1 MHQAVEID
9 MTTSQKLW
17 RLLTVHQRYAA
28 IALLCFMLVGMV
40 LETIGI
46 GLIIPSMA
54 MMTQNDLA
62 SKFPYIA
69 PALQRLG
76 NPSQKE
82 LLVWGLM
89 FLVFVYVVK
98 AFFLAF
104 LAWRQSHFAHDLQAS
119 LAFRLFAGYL
129 RQPYSFHLQRN
140 SAQLIRNIISSVN
153 GITNV
158 VQQGLILISEALV
171 LIGFSALL
179 LWVEPGGALVVVVAL
194 GTAAWA
200 FHRFTRKR
208 IERWGKSSQL
218 HEGLRIQHLQQGL
231 GGAKDVK
238 LLGREHDFLAQFKI
252 HNLSSTLV
260 AERRSTLQAFPRL
273 FLELLA
279 VAGLTALVIIML
291 SQGKQVDAL
300 LPTLG
305 LFAAATFRLMPSIN
319 RVMAAVQAVRF
330 SHPVIDTVFKEMKLV
345 DVPPALATGAVLPLK
360 KELRIE
366 GVRFRYPTAES
377 ESLHLDVLSI
387 PCGAA
392 VGIVGG
398 SGAGKSTL
406 VDVVL
411 GLLTPDQGTVCVDGV
426 DIQQDLRG
434 WQNQIGYVPQT
445 IYLTDD
451 TLRRNIAFGLSNE
464 QIDEQA
470 VFRAIQSAQLDKF
483 VDELSQ
489 GLDTMVGERGIR
501 LSGGQRQRIGI
512 ARALYHSP
520 SVLVLDEATSAL
532 DGETEQAVMQ
542 AIDSL
547 SGKLTILIVAHRV
560 STLRNCSQIVE
571 LKSGKVAMI
580 GAYNDIVSAAAQK
593 EMV

>member
-1 MHQAVEID
+1 
-9 MTTSQKLW
+9 MTTSKKLW
-17 RLLTVHQRYAA
+17 QLLSAQQRRSAGV
-28 IALLCFMLVGMV
+28 LLGFMLVGMV
-40 LETIGI
+40 LETLSV
-46 GLIIPSMA
+46 GLIIPAMA
-54 MMTQNDLA
+54 MMTQSDLA
-62 SKFPYIA
+62 AKYPFVA
-69 PALQRLG
+69 PMLRTFG
-76 NPSQKE
+76 NPTQE
-82 LLVWGLM
+82 QLLVSGL
-89 FLVFVYVVK
+89 LVLVGIYAVK
-98 AFFLAF
+98 ALFLGF
-104 LAWRQSHFAHDLQAS
+104 LAWRQSRFAHDLQAS

-171 LIGFSALL
+171 LVGFSALL

-194 GTAAWA
+194 GASAWA
-200 FHRFTRKR
+200 FHRFTRKH
-208 IERWGKSSQL
+208 IERWGKASQL

-238 LLGREHDFLAQFKI
+238 LLGREHDFLEQFKV
-252 HNLSSTLV
+252 HNRSSTRV
-260 AERRSTLQAFPRL
+260 AEHRSTLQAFPRL

-279 VAGLTALVIIML
+279 VTGLAALVIIML

-305 LFAAATFRLMPSIN
+305 LFAAAAFRLMPSIN
-319 RVMAAVQAVRF
+319 RVMAAVQSVRF
-330 SHPVIDTVFKEMKLV
+330 SHPVIDTVFSEMKLV
-345 DVPPALATGAVLPLK
+345 DTPPATATGKVLPLK
-360 KELRIE
+360 KELRLEDI
-366 GVRFRYPTAES
+366 RFRYPTAEC
-377 ESLHLDVLSI
+377 ESLHLNALSI
-387 PCGAA
+387 PCGAS
-392 VGIVGG
+392 VGFIGG

-406 VDVVL
+406 IDVLL
-411 GLLTPDQGTVCVDGV
+411 GLLTPDHGTVRVDGV

-451 TLRRNIAFGLSNE
+451 TLRRNIAFGLPNE
-464 QIDEQA
+464 QIDEKA
-470 VFRAIQSAQLDKF
+470 VLQAIQSAQLDEF

-532 DGETEQAVMQ
+532 DGDTEQAVME

-560 STLRNCSQIVE
+560 PTLKNCTQIVE
-571 LKSGKVAMI
+571 LKSGKIAKI
-580 GAYNDIVSAAAQK
+580 GAYRDIVGAAA
-593 EMV
+593 

>member
-1 MHQAVEID
+1 

-17 RLLTVHQRYAA
+17 RLLSAQQRRSAGV
-28 IALLCFMLVGMV
+28 LLGLMLVGML
-40 LETIGI
+40 LETFGV
-46 GLIIPSMA
+46 GLIIPAMA

-62 SKFPYIA
+62 AKYPFVA
-69 PALQRLG
+69 PILQLLG
-76 NPSQKE
+76 NPSHKQQLLGG
-82 LLVWGLM
+82 LLVLVGIYAIKAVFLGL
-89 FLVFVYVVK
+89 
-98 AFFLAF
+98 
-104 LAWRQSHFAHDLQAS
+104 LAWRQSRFAHDLQAS
-119 LAFRLFAGYL
+119 LSYRLFAGYL

-140 SAQLIRNIISSVN
+140 SAQLMRNIISSVN

-171 LIGFSALL
+171 LFGFSALL
-179 LWVEPGGALVVVVAL
+179 LWVEPGGALVVVVTL

-208 IERWGKSSQL
+208 IERWGKASQL

-279 VAGLTALVIIML
+279 VSGLAALVIIML
-291 SQGKQVDAL
+291 SQGKQVDEL

-305 LFAAATFRLMPSIN
+305 LFAAAAFRLMPSIN
-319 RVMAAVQAVRF
+319 RVMAALQAVRF
-330 SHPVIDTVFKEMKLV
+330 SHPVIDTVFKEMQLV
-345 DVPPALATGAVLPLK
+345 DVPPTIATGAVLPLK
-360 KELRIE
+360 KELRLE
-366 GVRFRYPTAES
+366 GVRFRYPMAES
-377 ESLHLDVLSI
+377 ESLLLDVLSI

-392 VGIVGG
+392 VGFVGG

-411 GLLTPDQGTVCVDGV
+411 GLLTPDQGSVRVDGV

-464 QIDEQA
+464 QIDEEA
-470 VFRAIQSAQLDKF
+470 VLRAIQSAQLDQF
-483 VDELSQ
+483 VGELAQ

-512 ARALYHSP
+512 ARALYHGP

-532 DGETEQAVMQ
+532 DGDTEQAVMQ

-560 STLRNCSQIVE
+560 STLKNCTQIVE
-571 LKSGKVAMI
+571 LKSGKIAKI
-580 GAYNDIVSAAAQK
+580 GAYRDIVSAAA
-593 EMV
+593 

>member
-1 MHQAVEID
+1 

-17 RLLTVHQRYAA
+17 HLLSTQQRRSAGV
-28 IALLCFMLVGMV
+28 LLGLMLVGML
-40 LETIGI
+40 LETLGV
-46 GLIIPSMA
+46 GLMIPAMA
-54 MMTQNDLA
+54 MMTQSDLA
-62 SKFPYIA
+62 AKYPFVA
-69 PALQRLG
+69 PAFQLLG
-76 NPSQKE
+76 NPEREQ
-82 LLVWGLM
+82 LLVGGLLVLVGIYSIKAV
-89 FLVFVYVVK
+89 FLG
-98 AFFLAF
+98 F
-104 LAWRQSHFAHDLQAS
+104 LAWRQSRFAHDLQAS
-119 LAFRLFAGYL
+119 LSYRLFAGYL

-171 LIGFSALL
+171 LFGFSALL
-179 LWVEPGGALVVVVAL
+179 LWVEPGGALVVVVTL

-208 IERWGKSSQL
+208 IERWGKASQL

-252 HNLSSTLV
+252 HNLSSVHV
-260 AERRSTLQAFPRL
+260 AELRSTLQAFPRL

-279 VAGLTALVIIML
+279 VTGLAALVLIML
-291 SQGKQVDAL
+291 GQGKPVDAL

-305 LFAAATFRLMPSIN
+305 LFAAAAFRLMPSIN
-319 RVMAAVQAVRF
+319 RVMAAVQSVRF
-330 SHPVIDTVFKEMKLV
+330 STTVIDTVHKELSLV
-345 DVPPALATGAVLPLK
+345 DMPPVVASGTVLTLK
-360 KELRIE
+360 RELRID
-366 GVRFRYPTAES
+366 GVRFRYPAAEFD
-377 ESLHLDVLSI
+377 SLALDSLTI
-387 PCGAA
+387 PCGST
-392 VGIVGG
+392 VGFVGG

-406 VDVVL
+406 IDVVL
-411 GLLTPDQGTVCVDGV
+411 GLLTPDQGIVTVDGV
-426 DIQQDLRG
+426 NIQNDLRG

-451 TLRRNIAFGLSNE
+451 TLRRNIAFGLPIE
-464 QIDEQA
+464 QIDEEA
-470 VFRAIQSAQLDKF
+470 VLRAIKSAQLDQF
-483 VDELSQ
+483 VSEHSQ

-512 ARALYHSP
+512 ARTLYHSP

-532 DGETEQAVMQ
+532 DGDTEQAVME
-542 AIDSL
+542 AIDGL

-560 STLRNCSQIVE
+560 STLKNCTQIVE
-571 LKSGKVAMI
+571 LEAGRINRLGTYDEVVK
-580 GAYNDIVSAAAQK
+580 
-593 EMV
+593 

>member
-1 MHQAVEID
+1 

-17 RLLTVHQRYAA
+17 RLLSAQQRRSAGV
-28 IALLCFMLVGMV
+28 LLGLMLVGML
-40 LETIGI
+40 LETLGV
-46 GLIIPSMA
+46 GLIIPAMA
-54 MMTQNDLA
+54 MMTQSDLA
-62 SKFPYIA
+62 AKYPFVEPISQLF
-69 PALQRLG
+69 G
-76 NPSQKE
+76 NPNHKQ
-82 LLVWGLM
+82 LLVGGLLVLVGIYAIKAA
-89 FLVFVYVVK
+89 FLG
-98 AFFLAF
+98 F
-104 LAWRQSHFAHDLQAS
+104 LAWRQSRFAHDLQAS

-158 VQQGLILISEALV
+158 VQQGLVLISETLV
-171 LIGFSALL
+171 LVGFSALL
-179 LWVEPGGALVVVVAL
+179 LWVEPGGALVVVLAL
-194 GTAAWA
+194 GSAAWA

-208 IERWGKSSQL
+208 IERWGKASQL

-252 HNLSSTLV
+252 HNFSSTLV
-260 AERRSTLQAFPRL
+260 AERSSTLQAFPRL

-279 VAGLTALVIIML
+279 VAGLAALVIIML

-305 LFAAATFRLMPSIN
+305 LFAAAAFRLMPSIN

-330 SHPVIDTVFKEMKLV
+330 SHPVIDTVFTEMKLV
-345 DVPPALATGAVLPLK
+345 DVPPAVATGAVLPLK
-360 KELRIE
+360 KELRLE
-366 GVRFRYPTAES
+366 DVRFRYPTAES

-392 VGIVGG
+392 VGFVGG

-406 VDVVL
+406 IDVVL
-411 GLLTPDQGTVCVDGV
+411 GLLTPDQGAVRVDGV

-464 QIDEQA
+464 QIDEEA
-470 VFRAIQSAQLDKF
+470 VLRAIQSAQLDQF
-483 VDELSQ
+483 VGELAQ

-512 ARALYHSP
+512 ARALYHGP

-532 DGETEQAVMQ
+532 DGDTEQAVMQ

-560 STLRNCSQIVE
+560 STLKNCTQIVE
-571 LKSGKVAMI
+571 LKSGKIAKI
-580 GAYNDIVSAAAQK
+580 GAYRDIVGAAT
-593 EMV
+593 

>member
-1 MHQAVEID
+1 

-17 RLLTVHQRYAA
+17 RLLSAQQRRSAGV
-28 IALLCFMLVGMV
+28 LLGLMLVGML
-40 LETIGI
+40 LETFGV
-46 GLIIPSMA
+46 GLIILAMA

-62 SKFPYIA
+62 AKYPFVA
-69 PALQRLG
+69 PILQLLG
-76 NPSQKE
+76 NPSHKQQLLGG
-82 LLVWGLM
+82 LLVLVGIYAIKAVFLGL
-89 FLVFVYVVK
+89 
-98 AFFLAF
+98 
-104 LAWRQSHFAHDLQAS
+104 LAWRQSRFAHDLQAS
-119 LAFRLFAGYL
+119 LSYRLFAGYL

-140 SAQLIRNIISSVN
+140 SAQLMRNIISSVN

-171 LIGFSALL
+171 LFGFSALL
-179 LWVEPGGALVVVVAL
+179 LWVEPGGALVVVVTL

-208 IERWGKSSQL
+208 IERWGKASQL

-279 VAGLTALVIIML
+279 VSGLAALVIIML
-291 SQGKQVDAL
+291 SQGKQVDEL

-305 LFAAATFRLMPSIN
+305 LFAAAAFRLMPSIN
-319 RVMAAVQAVRF
+319 RVMAALQAVRF
-330 SHPVIDTVFKEMKLV
+330 SHPVIDTVFKEMQLV
-345 DVPPALATGAVLPLK
+345 DVPPTIATGAVLPLK
-360 KELRIE
+360 KELRLE
-366 GVRFRYPTAES
+366 GVRFRYPMAES
-377 ESLHLDVLSI
+377 ESLLLDVLSI

-392 VGIVGG
+392 VGFVGG

-411 GLLTPDQGTVCVDGV
+411 GLLTPDQGSVRVDGV

-464 QIDEQA
+464 QIDEEA
-470 VFRAIQSAQLDKF
+470 VLRAIQSAQLDQF
-483 VDELSQ
+483 VGELAQ

-512 ARALYHSP
+512 ARALYHGP

-532 DGETEQAVMQ
+532 DGDTEQAVMQ
-542 AIDSL
+542 AIDRL

-560 STLRNCSQIVE
+560 STLKNCTQIVE
-571 LKSGKVAMI
+571 LKSGKIAKI
-580 GAYNDIVSAAAQK
+580 GAYRDIVSAAA
-593 EMV
+593 